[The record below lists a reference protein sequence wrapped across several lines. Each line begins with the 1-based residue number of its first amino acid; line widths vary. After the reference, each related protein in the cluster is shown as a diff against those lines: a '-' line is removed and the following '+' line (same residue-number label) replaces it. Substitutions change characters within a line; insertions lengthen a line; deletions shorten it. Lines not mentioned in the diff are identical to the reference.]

1 MTKVTRR
8 VYQNKT
14 KGLRKYANFYDN
26 IDVDGKQFHVSK
38 RAKPHSQE
46 ELRKK
51 YGTYDPN
58 DYRIPE
64 NLPGIRDKL
73 RYKKYI
79 EDSVRELEK
88 LAKETRERLNF
99 GKRRRERKLP
109 GKLPESWAQ
118 I

>member
-1 MTKVTRR
+1 M
-8 VYQNKT
+8 
-14 KGLRKYANFYDN
+14 
-26 IDVDGKQFHVSK
+26 
-38 RAKPHSQE
+38 KPHSQE

-99 GKRRRERKLP
+99 GNEGAKGNYQGNRQK
-109 GKLPESWAQ
+109 SWIQ